1 MTVSNPALELS
12 VSEENYLKAIYHL
25 SDHGSKAVNTNDVSA
40 RLQTRAASVSDM
52 LKKLASKKVLVHT
65 PYMGVELTA
74 LGIEEALYVI
84 RKHRL
89 WEVFLVQKLHF
100 HWDEVHEVAEQLEH
114 IRSRDLVQKLDAFLG
129 YPTVDPHGDPIPDE
143 QGQFTKRHRVLL
155 SEMSVHSHGVM
166 SAVKESSPVF
176 LQYLEK
182 LGLLPGTSVRLVERV
197 AFDGSVELILDNGK
211 AVTVSQE
218 VAKNVYVSL

>member
-1 MTVSNPALELS
+1 MTAPKPDMELS

-25 SDHGSKAVNTNDVSA
+25 SEHGSKAVNTNDVSA

-52 LKKLASKKVLVHT
+52 LKKLASKKVIVHT
-65 PYMGVELTA
+65 PYMGVEMTP
-74 LGIEEALYVI
+74 LGIEEALYII

-114 IRSRDLVQKLDAFLG
+114 IRSRALVQKLDAFLG

-143 QGQFTKRHRVLL
+143 EGKFTKRHRVLL
-155 SEMSVHSHGVM
+155 SDMAIHSHGVM

-176 LQYLEK
+176 LQYLGK
-182 LGLLPGTSVRLVERV
+182 IGLLPGTSLSLIDRV
-197 AFDGSVELILDNGK
+197 DFDGSVALQLENGRI
-211 AVTVSQE
+211 VQVSQE